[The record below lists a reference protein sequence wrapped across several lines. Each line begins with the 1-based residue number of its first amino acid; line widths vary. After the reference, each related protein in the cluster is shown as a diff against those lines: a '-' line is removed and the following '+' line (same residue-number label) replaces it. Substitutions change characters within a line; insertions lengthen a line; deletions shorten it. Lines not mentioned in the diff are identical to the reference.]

1 MSDAVDRA
9 PFPTMI
15 ELEQAWSFLAQ
26 AAADA
31 HDDGVTQSLPLEAAV
46 GRVLA
51 EDVTAR
57 CDQPPFD
64 QSAMDGIALPAALK
78 QPGQTLV
85 CPVDGVVAAGDRPD
99 AVLPRAGA
107 CVRIMT
113 GAPLPRNCDAVVMV
127 EQVRFEAGD
136 PERAVLVDEVTAGA
150 HVRRR
155 GENLR
160 AGTPAAPAGA
170 RVTAPM
176 LGALLAQGVRRVAVK
191 RPLRVGIATTGDEV
205 IDYRRALQPG
215 QIYNSNAR
223 AVAAALGAHGDG
235 LELQQ
240 LGVLPDDL
248 AATESCLARC
258 RDLDLVIVTGG
269 VSMGN
274 FDHVPQAASQA
285 GYVPVFHKIRMK
297 PGKPVWFGRHAAGTL
312 LLGLPGNPVSALVG
326 TWLFAAPLVRALQGA
341 PFVAPPFVN
350 APLVGD
356 VRNRGG
362 LPLFVPATVHNH
374 DGDLVVRP
382 LVTSGSGDAARFSF
396 CQALLRVAPGAA
408 LKKGELVQVL
418 LPFNP

>member
-1 MSDAVDRA
+1 MSEALDNAS
-9 PFPTMI
+9 FPTMI
-15 ELEQAWSFLAQ
+15 ELEQAWSLLAQ
-26 AAADA
+26 VAADVS
-31 HDDGVTQSLPLEAAV
+31 GERETQSLPLEAAL

-51 EDVTAR
+51 EAVPAR

-64 QSAMDGIALPAALK
+64 QSAMDGIALAAALK

-85 CPVDGVVAAGDRPD
+85 CPVDGVVAAGDQPD
-99 AVLPRAGA
+99 ALLPREGA

-136 PERAVLVDEVTAGA
+136 PERAVLVEEVAVGA

-155 GENLR
+155 GENMR
-160 AGTPAAPAGA
+160 AGEPAAPAGA
-170 RVTAPM
+170 RITAPM
-176 LGALLAQGVRRVAVK
+176 LAALLGQGVRRVRVA

-205 IDYRRALQPG
+205 VDYRRALQPG
-215 QIYNSNAR
+215 QIYNSNAL
-223 AVAAALGAHGDG
+223 AVAAALGSHDG
-235 LELQQ
+235 AMELQQ

-248 AATESCLARC
+248 EATETCLARC
-258 RDLDLVIVTGG
+258 HDLDLVIVTGG
-269 VSMGN
+269 VSMGR
-274 FDHVPQAASQA
+274 FDHVPQAARQA
-285 GYVPVFHKIRMK
+285 GYAPVFHKIRMK
-297 PGKPVWFGRHAAGTL
+297 PGKPVWFGRHPDGPL

-326 TWLFAAPLVRALQGA
+326 TWLFGKPLVRALQGT
-341 PFVAPPFVN
+341 PFFVPPLVN
-350 APLVGD
+350 APLEDAVH
-356 VRNRGG
+356 NRGR
-362 LPLFVPATVHNH
+362 LPLFVPAVCHNR
-374 DGDLVVRP
+374 DGGLSVRP